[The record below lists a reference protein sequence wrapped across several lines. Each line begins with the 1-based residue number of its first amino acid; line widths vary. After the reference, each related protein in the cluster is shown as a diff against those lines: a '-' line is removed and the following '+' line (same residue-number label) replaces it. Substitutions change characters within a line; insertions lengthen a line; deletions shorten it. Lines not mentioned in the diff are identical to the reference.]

1 MQASSSRPLYSFP
14 IVAAIA
20 AVALR
25 LAALFAA
32 WTWRPWV
39 VVNPLMSGGEVVGIA
54 HSIVSGKGFGNPL
67 GVIATGPTAWICPA
81 YPYLV
86 AGVFKFAGIYTVR
99 ARLILLALNCIF
111 AGLTV
116 FPIYGITRRSFG
128 ARIAVLASWVW
139 VVLPSAWQVP
149 VRLTWDSTLNA
160 LSFTVIFWATL
171 AVRSQRRLLVWAAYG
186 ALWAIGALINA
197 SILSLAP
204 FFFGWLLWALRKQA
218 APWLKPLL
226 VAGLVFVL
234 GVAPWSLR
242 NYLVFGKFIP
252 IRSNMGLVLWL
263 GNHPGGH
270 GFDPTLSPF
279 GNPQQALLYQ
289 QMGEIKYMSAKK
301 HEAVEF
307 MKSHPS
313 QTLSMALSNVW
324 TFWIDVTDRQANPW
338 YGGSRY
344 LSVDFMANA
353 AVILFGLVGMLL
365 ALRSH
370 NFYAVLYVVVLVIF
384 PLVYYLTR
392 PALRFRFAIEP
403 LLAILAAYGAVCV
416 LNWLSGAGAT
426 VSTESSQQ

>member
-1 MQASSSRPLYSFP
+1 MQVSASRPLYSFP
-14 IVAAIA
+14 TVAAFA
-20 AVALR
+20 AVILR
-25 LAALFAA
+25 LAALLAA
-32 WTWRPWV
+32 WRWRPWV
-39 VVNPLMSGGEVVGIA
+39 VVNPLMSGGEVVSIA
-54 HSIVSGKGFGNPL
+54 HSIVAGKGFGNPL
-67 GVIATGPTAWICPA
+67 GVVATGPTAWVCPA

-86 AGVFKFAGIYTVR
+86 AGVFEFAGIYTVK

-116 FPIYGITRRSFG
+116 FPVYGIAKRSFG
-128 ARIAVLASWVW
+128 TSVAVLASWVW
-139 VVLPSAWQVP
+139 VVLPSAWQIP
-149 VRLTWDSTLNA
+149 VRLAWDSTLNA

-171 AVRSQRRLLVWAAYG
+171 AVRSQRRLLAWAAYG
-186 ALWAIGALINA
+186 ALWATGVLINA

-204 FFFGWLLWALRKQA
+204 FFFGWLLWELRKQA
-218 APWLKPLL
+218 APWLKPL
-226 VAGLVFVL
+226 VTAGLVFVL

-263 GNHPGGH
+263 GNHPGGR
-270 GFDPTLSPF
+270 GFDATLSPF
-279 GNPQQALLYQ
+279 GNQQQALLYQ

-301 HEAVEF
+301 HEAIEF

-344 LSVDFMANA
+344 LSVDFIANFT
-353 AVILFGLVGMLL
+353 VILFGLTGMLV
-365 ALRSH
+365 ALRLRNSS
-370 NFYAVLYVVVLVIF
+370 AALYLVVLVVF

-403 LLAILAAYGAVCV
+403 LLAILAAYGAVYV
-416 LNWLSGAGAT
+416 LNLVNGAAPRE
-426 VSTESSQQ
+426 STKSSHQ

>member
-1 MQASSSRPLYSFP
+1 MQATSKPLYGSP
-14 IVAAIA
+14 IFAAIT
-20 AVALR
+20 AVILR
-25 LAALFAA
+25 LAALVAA
-32 WTWRPWV
+32 WRWRPWV
-39 VVNPLMSGGEVVGIA
+39 VVNPLMSGGEVVSIA
-54 HSIVSGKGFGNPL
+54 HSIVAGKGFGNPL
-67 GVIATGPTAWICPA
+67 GVIATGPTAWVCPA

-86 AGVFKFAGIYTVR
+86 AGVFSFAGIYTLKS
-99 ARLILLALNCIF
+99 RLILLALNCIF

-116 FPIYGITRRSFG
+116 FPIYGIAKRSFG
-128 ARIAVLASWVW
+128 TKAAVLASWVW
-139 VVLPSAWQVP
+139 VVLPSAWQIP

-171 AVRSQRRLLVWAAYG
+171 AVRSQRRLLAWGCYG

-197 SILSLAP
+197 SILSLSP
-204 FFFGWLLWALRKQA
+204 FFFGWLLWELRKEA
-218 APWLKPLL
+218 VTWLMPL
-226 VAGLVFVL
+226 VTAGLIFVL

-242 NYLVFGKFIP
+242 NYLVLDKLVP

-263 GNHPGGH
+263 GNHPGGQ
-270 GFDPTLSPF
+270 GFDATLSPF

-307 MKSHPS
+307 MKSHPG
-313 QTLSMALSNVW
+313 QTLTMALSNVW

-344 LSVDFMANA
+344 LSVDFIANA
-353 AVILFGLVGMLL
+353 AVVLFGLVGTLV
-365 ALRSH
+365 ALRLRNSSAAL
-370 NFYAVLYVVVLVIF
+370 YLAVLVVF

-403 LLAILAAYGAVCV
+403 LLAILAAYGAVYV
-416 LNWLSGAGAT
+416 FNWVGRAAPDG
-426 VSTESSQQ
+426 STKSSQQ